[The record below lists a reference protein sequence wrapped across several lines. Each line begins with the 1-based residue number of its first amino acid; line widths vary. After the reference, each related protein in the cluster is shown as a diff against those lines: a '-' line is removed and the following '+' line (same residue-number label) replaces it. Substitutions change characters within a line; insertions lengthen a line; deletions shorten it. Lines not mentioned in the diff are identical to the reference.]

1 MGPELPCPTCQ
12 SAASHSDRKAWCG
25 AVRGQAERVRSRQ
38 AGRPAGG
45 DRTAPVQSS
54 VSATARAMADWLGN
68 GGYVLALGEIISP
81 CWASGEIRTGTR
93 KLAASL
99 AALRSTVRTLALGR
113 AGRVVLLPSSQY
125 PACLPVRAVYVLGK
139 PCSYPVLVRTANR
152 VGMHACSQC
161 RCRCRCSA
169 RFQFP
174 LTPRDKGALAG

>member
-1 MGPELPCPTCQ
+1 VSHLSKCSLAQRPQ
-12 SAASHSDRKAWCG
+12 SLVRCG
-25 AVRGQAERVRSRQ
+25 AGAGRGYA
-38 AGRPAGG
+38 AGRPAGRAGG

-93 KLAASL
+93 KLAASV

-113 AGRVVLLPSSQY
+113 AGRVVLLASQY

-139 PCSYPVLVRTANR
+139 PCSYAVLVRTANR
-152 VGMHACSQC
+152 AGMHACSQCRC